1 MLGRRRSD
9 DRSRD
14 QRAFALVAAHVE
26 EAKGALLEAVPG
38 PRRPPA
44 PLAPALAAFE
54 EGLRKAREAMSGWVP
69 DEREEVRERCAEALG
84 ETARRAEWLRLEAP
98 EMDFE
103 SLVLVLGDVMAP
115 LDVFVEAEHALRG
128 R

>member
-1 MLGRRRSD
+1 MRYPLWVRRQGLDPRFL
-9 DRSRD
+9 
-14 QRAFALVAAHVE
+14 AVAAYVE

-44 PLAPALAAFE
+44 QLAGALAAFE
-54 EGLRKAREAMSGWVP
+54 EAVRRAREAMEGWRT
-69 DEREEVRERCAEALG
+69 ERAEVRDRCAEALA
-84 ETARRAEWLRLEAP
+84 EAARRAEWLRLEAP

-115 LDVFVEAEHALRG
+115 LDAFVEAQHALRG